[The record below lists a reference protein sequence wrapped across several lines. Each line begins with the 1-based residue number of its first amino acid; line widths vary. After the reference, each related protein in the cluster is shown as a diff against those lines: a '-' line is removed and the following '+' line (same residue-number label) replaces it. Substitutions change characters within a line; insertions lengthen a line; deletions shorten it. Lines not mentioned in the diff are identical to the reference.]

1 MSTAIAIAKEY
12 ASLIDLLETADELT
26 PEMIADT
33 LEGMEGELGD
43 KLDAMMVICR
53 NLQGN
58 ANTCAE
64 EMSRLATRKTSF
76 EGKSNSKAYAHLPA
90 SCWPG

>member
-12 ASLIDLLETADELT
+12 ASLIDLLETSDELT

-43 KLDAMMVICR
+43 KLDVFPAPAGINR
-53 NLQGN
+53 EAERGSN
-58 ANTCAE
+58 AEHRVPRA
-64 EMSRLATRKTSF
+64 SGDK
-76 EGKSNSKAYAHLPA
+76 PA
-90 SCWPG
+90 LSIIGSQTLECSPRQRG

>member
-43 KLDAMMVICR
+43 KLDAD
-53 NLQGN
+53 G
-58 ANTCAE
+58 
-64 EMSRLATRKTSF
+64 
-76 EGKSNSKAYAHLPA
+76 HLP
-90 SCWPG
+90 